1 MHERRV
7 ANRGEQHIHQRFI
20 NMQAPIVFDEAHC
33 IMDLLARYSQ
43 NLISRSRTE
52 QFDTSTILQE
62 DENGPNPIRSQ

>member
-1 MHERRV
+1 
-7 ANRGEQHIHQRFI
+7 
-20 NMQAPIVFDEAHC
+20 MQAPIVFDEAHC